1 MRCQQILREG
11 VRWGAGC
18 ALLLLLLTTRAAAS
32 DGLFYDPMH
41 DRYHVFE
48 QYNEC
53 VVGHPGC
60 RGGWCVHTSVLL
72 ALKPEGSA
80 AAGVA

>member
-1 MRCQQILREG
+1 MRCQQILSGRALG
-11 VRWGAGC
+11 GC
-18 ALLLLLLTTRAAAS
+18 SVLLVLLLLLTTRAAA

-60 RGGWCVHTSVLL
+60 RGGWYVSVITK
-72 ALKPEGSA
+72 AFAQGP
-80 AAGVA
+80 

>member
-1 MRCQQILREG
+1 MPFAL
-11 VRWGAGC
+11 VHHPDYVAPLPAGSSFPMNKYG
-18 ALLLLLLTTRAAAS
+18 LLLTARAAAS
-32 DGLFYDPMH
+32 DGLFYDPTH

-72 ALKPEGSA
+72 ALKA
-80 AAGVA
+80 